1 MSRINTNVNSLIAQR
16 VLRNNNNSVNSS
28 LERLSTGLRI
38 NRGADNPAGLI
49 ASENLRAEK
58 TGIQAALDNASRAT
72 NIVGTAEGGLNEVSS
87 LLNELQGLVGSTANA
102 AGLSA
107 EEVSANQLQVDS
119 ILSTVNRLA
128 QATSFQGKKLLD
140 GSLDYTTA
148 NVSTTNIDAFKINS
162 AKLVDGVDT
171 QVLVEV
177 VTSAQVAAVNITSG
191 AANSP
196 FTIEVAG
203 KLGTQ
208 QLSFGS
214 GTSITSVRDAI
225 NAVTAATGVSA
236 VVSGSNLRINSTE
249 FGSSQFVTV
258 KAIQGDFESL
268 TQGSTGTQ
276 NGTDAVVRVNGAAAE
291 VDGLKVSY
299 RSSNLDVEID
309 LAQAFNTNA
318 ASTTFDIT
326 GGGANFSLGSK
337 VTEADKV
344 SLGIGSVST
353 GSLGNNSVGFLSSLQ
368 SGGSNSLTS
377 GNLVNSQKIV
387 DAAIRQVSQV
397 RGRLGAFQKFVVG
410 STVNNLGV
418 ALENAN
424 AAESAIRDT
433 DFAEETSKLTRN
445 QILSQAATTVLA
457 QANAVPQQALSL
469 LQ

>member
-16 VLRNNNNSVNSS
+16 VLRSNNNAVNTS

-38 NRGADNPAGLI
+38 NKGADNPAGLI

-87 LLNELQGLVGSTANA
+87 LLNELQGLVSSTANT
-102 AGLSA
+102 AGLST
-107 EEVSANQLQVDS
+107 EEVNANQLQVDS
-119 ILSTVNRLA
+119 ILNTVNRLA

-148 NVSTTNIDAFKINS
+148 NVSTTNISAFKVNS
-162 AKLVDGVDT
+162 AKLVDNVDKT
-171 QVLVEV
+171 VLVEL
-177 VTSAQVAAVNITSG
+177 VTSAQVGAVGITSATG
-191 AANSP
+191 TTP

-203 KLGTQ
+203 KFGTQ
-208 QLSFGS
+208 QLSFSS
-214 GTSITSVRDAI
+214 GTSTNSVAAAI

-236 VVSGSNLRINSTE
+236 TVSGGALVVNSTGYGANE
-249 FGSSQFVTV
+249 FVTV
-258 KAIQGDFESL
+258 RAIQGGLGSL
-268 TQGSTGTQ
+268 TQGTAASDTGR
-276 NGTDAVVRVNGAAAE
+276 DAIVRVNGAAAE
-291 VDGLKVSY
+291 VDGLKASF
-299 RSSNLDVEID
+299 RSSDLDVEID
-309 LAQAFNTNA
+309 LTATFNTDGS
-318 ASTTFDIT
+318 STTFDIT

-353 GSLGNNSVGFLSSLQ
+353 GSLGNNSVGFLNSLA
-368 SGGSNSLTS
+368 SGGANSLSS
-377 GNLVNSQKIV
+377 GNLVTSQKIV
-387 DAAIRQVSQV
+387 DAAIRQVSQL

-418 ALENAN
+418 ALENAS

-433 DFAEETSKLTRN
+433 DFAEETSRLTRN